1 VGNAVVHFG
10 VGAADDGPLVAFYG
24 ELFGW
29 NLRGFPGGGYTA
41 IDTRGGGGIN
51 GGIRKSLTGA
61 PWSTFYVET
70 DDLQATLDRAIA
82 LGGATVLPAT
92 DLGGAAAVAL
102 FSDPDGLLVGLVQA
116 SGESV
121 GLVQASGES
130 APSAGSGEPVT
141 WFEVVGSD
149 AARTQRFYADL
160 FGWTVDSSGF
170 PGYAVVDPLS
180 GRGIQGGIGGG
191 EDVCWATVY
200 AKVADVDQTLSR
212 AEELGGSR
220 VSAPGLIA
228 LKSAARAALYGSPDD
243 GMKTGA
249 FRDPAGN
256 IFCVFDYGTG

>member
-1 VGNAVVHFG
+1 MGNAVVHFG
-10 VGAADDGPLVAFYG
+10 VGAADDGPLVTFYG

-29 NLRGFPGGGYTA
+29 SLQGFPGGGYTA

-51 GGIRKSLTGA
+51 GGIGKSLTGA
-61 PWSTFYVET
+61 PWSTFYVAT
-70 DDLQATLDRAIA
+70 DDLQATLDRASS
-82 LGGATVLPAT
+82 LGGSTVLPAT
-92 DLGGAAAVAL
+92 DLGGAAAIAL

-121 GLVQASGES
+121 
-130 APSAGSGEPVT
+130 PSAGSGEPVT

-212 AEELGGSR
+212 AEGLGGSR
-220 VSAPGLIA
+220 ISAPGLFA
-228 LKSAARAALYGSPDD
+228 LKSAARAALYGSVDD
-243 GMKTGA
+243 GMNTGA